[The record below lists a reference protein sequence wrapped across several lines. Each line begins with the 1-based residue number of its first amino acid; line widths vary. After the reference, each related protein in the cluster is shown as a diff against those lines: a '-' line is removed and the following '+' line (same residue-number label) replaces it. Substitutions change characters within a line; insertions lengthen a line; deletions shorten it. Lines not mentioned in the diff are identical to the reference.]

1 MNLKS
6 SNIYEKM
13 NQYSVAGLSLAVI
26 CNGKLDA
33 ATAFGTLEAGTTRA
47 VTTNSLFNSC
57 SISKF
62 ITTMLVLMLSDQEIL
77 HLDEDVNDKLTSWNI
92 PTNLFT
98 SQKSITLRNLLSH
111 QSGLIDSPNS
121 F

>member
-1 MNLKS
+1 MS
-6 SNIYEKM
+6 
-13 NQYSVAGLSLAVI
+13 QYSVAGLSLAVI
-26 CNGKLDA
+26 CNGKLDE

-62 ITTMLVLMLSDQEIL
+62 ISTMLVLMLSDQEIL

-98 SQKSITLRNLLSH
+98 SQKHHFEKLIKPSIWTH
-111 QSGLIDSPNS
+111 
-121 F
+121 